1 MKWIHTAIVAI
12 IAVAFVIF
20 ALQNLQSVTVAF
32 LSFGITLPLAI
43 LFVVIY
49 LLGMAT
55 GGSAKSLMR
64 WAWQGAKHPSPS
76 QN

>member
-1 MKWIHTAIVAI
+1 MKWIHTGVVVILACAL
-12 IAVAFVIF
+12 VIF

-32 LSFGITLPLAI
+32 LNFGITLPLAV

-55 GGSAKSLMR
+55 GGSVRTLMR
-64 WAWQGAKHPSPS
+64 WAWRGTRHPAPHD
-76 QN
+76 

>member
-1 MKWIHTAIVAI
+1 MKWIHTAVVVVLAAALI
-12 IAVAFVIF
+12 IF

-32 LSFGITLPLAI
+32 LNFGITLPLAV

-55 GGSAKSLMR
+55 GGSVRTLMR
-64 WAWQGAKHPSPS
+64 WAWRGTRHPAPHD
-76 QN
+76 

>member
-1 MKWIHTAIVAI
+1 MKWIHTAVVVVVAAALI
-12 IAVAFVIF
+12 IF

-32 LSFGITLPLAI
+32 LSFGITLPLAV

-55 GGSAKSLMR
+55 GGSVRTLMR
-64 WAWQGAKHPSPS
+64 WALRGAKDPAPRD
-76 QN
+76 